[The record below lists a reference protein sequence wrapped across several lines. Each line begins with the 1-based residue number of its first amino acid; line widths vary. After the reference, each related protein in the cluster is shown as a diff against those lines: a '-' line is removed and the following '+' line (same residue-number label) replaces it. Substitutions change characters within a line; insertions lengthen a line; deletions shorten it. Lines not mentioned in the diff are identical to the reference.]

1 MDDLTPSQALH
12 TLAHRAGIASQY
24 AGFWGA
30 DVTVPDATLRAAL
43 QAMGIAAQTDADV
56 LQALQT
62 GAVPT
67 ATPVVPPVLVVN
79 QGQVGRVTVLAPA
92 PAQWALQDE
101 NGVSHQGTCVPDGE
115 AVHITLPADLH
126 PGYYRLRVT
135 VGAQDCADDCTVIV
149 TPAQCWVP
157 APLKNGDRWWGPCVQ
172 LYAIRS
178 ARNWGIGDLGDLR
191 ELVGTMAALGASF
204 VGLNPLHALF
214 AQQPEVASPY
224 SPSSRDAL
232 NALYIDVQSLVD
244 SSDHSE
250 LRLHVNSL
258 AFQHRLAALRAAGM
272 VDYAGVAAV
281 KTEVLGALWQ
291 HFRSTHLAQG
301 TDSAHVFHT
310 FVQTQGAA
318 LRQHALFEAL
328 QAQFAAADP
337 AVWGWPVW
345 PEAYRDIRGAAVAQF
360 AQVHAE
366 RVDYHLWLQWL
377 ADQQLAAAQAHAR
390 ALGMGLGLY
399 RDLAVGVN
407 EGGSD
412 TWTQPQMYALG
423 MHVGAPPD
431 PLSAMGQNWG
441 LPPLNPVQLQAG
453 RYQPFIDTLR
463 ANMRHAGAL
472 RLDHVM
478 GLMRLFWLPPQHVGN
493 GAGTYASYPLDA
505 LLGILA
511 LESTRHQCLV
521 IGEDLGNVAPAMR
534 QAMHARA
541 LLSYRPLFF
550 ERDNDAALR
559 APGDWQPQ
567 ALAVVSTHDL
577 PTLRGF
583 WRGEDLA
590 VLSGL
595 QLFPDATAHD
605 QQVQAR
611 ANDRDLLVQA
621 LEHEGLLPP
630 DFTTATQPLPDDI
643 HSGFVDAVYSFIA
656 RTPCWLVGVQL
667 EDVALQR
674 LQVNV
679 PGTTEDM
686 FPNWRRKVAVPVED
700 LGTDPRMRTLAAA
713 LHAAR
718 TTPPHARLK
727 ILFATPE
734 CAPWVKTGGLGDVSA
749 ALPQALGALGHD
761 VKVLMPAY
769 PGLAARAPLPP
780 VRRVID
786 IPAVGVWP
794 AARLLCGTPVDG
806 STLVLLDCPEL
817 YDRTGGPYVDA
828 AGHDH
833 ADNARRFAFLAHVAA
848 WLGSPDSPWPGWQAD
863 VVHGNDWQCGLAPLY
878 LAQAAAASHASG
890 TTRRH
895 AASVLT
901 IHNLAF
907 QGVFPM
913 GTADSI
919 AVQPAWR
926 TVQGAEYWGQ
936 LSMLKAGLQCADAIT
951 TVSPTYAREIQQ
963 SALGFGMD
971 GVLRDKAS
979 RLHGILNGIDT
990 TVWNPQ
996 HDPLIPH
1003 PFHTEALDGKR
1014 RNKAALQQ
1022 RCGLAVAP
1030 HAMLFGLV
1038 GRLTWQKGIDL
1049 VVDLVPWLL
1058 AQGCQL
1064 VVLGQGEPGLQAAL
1078 LAAAAQRPDAV
1089 AVHVDFDE
1097 TLAHHIEAGVDCFL
1111 MPSRFEPCGLN
1122 QMYSQR
1128 YGTPPVVHATGG
1140 LVDSVVD
1147 VHVGTDGVAGTGFV
1161 MPEPTVPALQDALQ
1175 RALELFAQP
1184 EEWRRVQ
1191 AQGMARD
1198 FGWAGS
1204 ARAYEAVYRSIL
1216 AAR

>member
-1 MDDLTPSQALH
+1 MDDPTPSQALHADHALH

-43 QAMGIAAQTDADV
+43 QAIGIAAQSDADV
-56 LQALQT
+56 LQSLQT
-62 GAVPT
+62 DAVHT
-67 ATPVVPPVLVVN
+67 ASAVLPPVLVLN
-79 QGQVGRVTVLAPA
+79 QGQIGRVTVLAQA

-101 NGVSHQGTCVPDGE
+101 SGASQQGICVPEGE
-115 AVHITLPADLH
+115 AAHITLPTDLP
-126 PGYYRLRVT
+126 PGYYRLRLTLGTQV
-135 VGAQDCADDCTVIV
+135 CADDCTVIV

-157 APLKNGDRWWGPCVQ
+157 APLKNGHRWWGPCVQ
-172 LYAIRS
+172 LYAVRS
-178 ARNWGIGDLGDLR
+178 ARNWGMGDLGDLR
-191 ELVGTMAALGASF
+191 ELVGTMAGLGASF

-244 SSDHSE
+244 SSDHSA
-250 LRLHVNSL
+250 LRLHVDSA
-258 AFQHRLAALRAAGM
+258 AFQQRLAALRATDM

-281 KTEVLGALWQ
+281 KTEVLEVLWQ
-291 HFRSTHLAQG
+291 HFRSTHLAQD
-301 TDSAHVFHT
+301 TDAAQVFQT

-328 QAQFAAADP
+328 QAHFFAADP
-337 AVWGWPVW
+337 TVWGWPAW
-345 PEAYRDIRGAAVAQF
+345 PAAYRDIHGAAVVQF
-360 AQVHAE
+360 AKQHAE
-366 RVDYHLWLQWL
+366 RVDYFLWLQWL

-412 TWTQPQMYALG
+412 TWAQPQMYALG
-423 MHVGAPPD
+423 MYVGAPPD

-441 LPPLNPVQLQAG
+441 LPPLNPARLVAG

-478 GLMRLFWLPPQHVGN
+478 GLMRLFWLPQQ

-521 IGEDLGNVAPAMR
+521 VGEDLGNVAPAMR
-534 QAMHARA
+534 EAMQARA

-550 ERDNDAALR
+550 ERAADGSFR
-559 APGDWQPQ
+559 PPADWQPQ

-590 VLSGL
+590 VQADL
-595 QLFPDATAHD
+595 QLFPDAASHT
-605 QQVQAR
+605 QQVQQR
-611 ANDRDLLVQA
+611 AQDRTLLQEA
-621 LEHEGLLPP
+621 LAWEGLAESGDEPA
-630 DFTTATQPLPDDI
+630 DTTPEW
-643 HSGFVDAVYSFIA
+643 VNAVYRFIA

-667 EDVALQR
+667 EDVTQQR

-686 FPNWRRKVAVPVED
+686 FPNWRRKIAVPVHD
-700 LGTDPRMRTLAAA
+700 LAADPHMLSLAAA
-713 LHAAR
+713 VQAGRNA
-718 TTPPHARLK
+718 PSGARLK

-761 VKVLMPAY
+761 VRVLMPAY
-769 PGLAARAPLPP
+769 RGLAARAPLPP

-786 IPAVGVWP
+786 IPAVGRWP
-794 AARLLCGTPVDG
+794 AARLLCAAPHNGVA
-806 STLVLLDCPEL
+806 LLLLDCPAL
-817 YDRTGGPYVDA
+817 FDRPGGPYVDA
-828 AGHDH
+828 SGHDH
-833 ADNARRFAFLAHVAA
+833 TDNAYRFAFLSHVAA

-863 VVHGNDWQCGLAPLY
+863 VVHGNDWPCGLAPLY
-878 LAQAAAASHASG
+878 LAQSAHPPSA
-890 TTRRH
+890 R

-913 GTADSI
+913 DVADHI
-919 AVQPAWR
+919 AVSPAWR
-926 TVQGAEYWGQ
+926 TVRGAEYWGQ
-936 LSMLKAGLQCADAIT
+936 LSMLKAGLQTADAIT
-951 TVSPTYAREIQQ
+951 TVSPTYAQEIQQ
-963 SALGFGMD
+963 SALGFGLD

-1003 PFHTEALDGKR
+1003 GFSAQALQGKAL
-1014 RNKAALQQ
+1014 NKQALQQ
-1022 RCGLAVAP
+1022 RSGLAPRPDA
-1030 HAMLFGLV
+1030 LLLGLV

-1049 VVDLVPWLL
+1049 VVALLPWLL
-1058 AQGCQL
+1058 EQGCQL
-1064 VVLGQGEPGLQAAL
+1064 VVLGQGEPALQDAL
-1078 LAAAAQRPDAV
+1078 LDAATRRPDAV
-1089 AVHVDFDE
+1089 AVFVDFNE
-1097 TLAHHIEAGVDCFL
+1097 ALAHSIEAGADVFL

-1122 QMYSQR
+1122 QMYSQA
-1128 YGTPPVVHATGG
+1128 YGTLPVVHATGG
-1140 LVDSVVD
+1140 LADSVENVKL
-1147 VHVGTDGVAGTGFV
+1147 GAEGVTGTGFV
-1161 MPEPTVPALQDALQ
+1161 MPEPTVSALQHALQ
-1175 RALELFAQP
+1175 RALALFAQP
-1184 EEWRRVQ
+1184 QDWRRVQ
-1191 AQGMARD
+1191 EQGMARD
-1198 FGWAGS
+1198 FGWESS
-1204 ARAYEAVYRSIL
+1204 ARAYEGVYRGIL
-1216 AAR
+1216 AGR